1 MNPMIEGENLTRI
14 LQNNLRS
21 PVSGILSLAQLILLE
36 GGGNPDLR
44 EYAQNIYDRGQRML
58 TVMDNLVDL
67 DRIEHGAFQLRRE
80 PLVVNTLVEQILKDY
95 ERALKLKGV
104 TARLRIQGL
113 AAGSA
118 PLLTYWGKE
127 SLLWGIVENAFRNA
141 VEASSSGTTIEIK
154 VDLKGDALVV
164 ELDNTGEVPFEF
176 RDRFF
181 DPFLT
186 SKPEGVGIGTYV
198 MKSFAKALEGDAS
211 VTTGQGRTSVRVELP
226 QREGQL
232 DGAS

>member
-1 MNPMIEGENLTRI
+1 MIEGENLTRI
-14 LQNNLRS
+14 LQSNLRS

-36 GGGNPDLR
+36 DGGNHDLR
-44 EYAQNIYDRGQRML
+44 EYAQTIYDRGQRML

-67 DRIEHGAFQLRRE
+67 DRIERGNFELRRE
-80 PLVVNTLVEQILKDY
+80 PLVVNTLIEQVVKDY

-104 TARLRIQGL
+104 TAKLKLQGL
-113 AAGSA
+113 PAGLA

-127 SLLWGIVENAFRNA
+127 SLLWGIFENAFRNA
-141 VEASSSGTTIEIK
+141 LEASSSGTTIEVK
-154 VDLKGDALVV
+154 VDLAGDKLVLQ
-164 ELDNTGEVPFEF
+164 LDNNGEVPFEF

-186 SKPEGVGIGTYV
+186 SKPDGVGMGTYV
-198 MKSFAKALEGDAS
+198 MKTFAKALDGDAT
-211 VTTGQGRTSVRVELP
+211 VATGEGRTSVRIELP

-232 DGAS
+232 DV

>member
-1 MNPMIEGENLTRI
+1 MIEGENLTRI

-67 DRIEHGAFQLRRE
+67 DRIEHGTFALQRE
-80 PLVVNTLVEQILKDY
+80 PLVVNTLVEQIHKDY

-104 TARLRIQGL
+104 TARLRLQGL
-113 AAGSA
+113 PPGSA

-127 SLLWGIVENAFRNA
+127 SLLWGILENAFRNA
-141 VEASSSGTTIEIK
+141 LEASSSGTTIEFR
-154 VDLKGDALVV
+154 VDLRGNALLI
-164 ELDNTGEVPFEF
+164 ELENNGEVPFEF

-181 DPFLT
+181 EPFLT
-186 SKPEGVGIGTYV
+186 SKPDGVGMGTYV
-198 MKSFAKALEGDAS
+198 MKAFARALEGDAS
-211 VTTGQGRTSVRVELP
+211 VTTGQGRTVVRVELP

-232 DGAS
+232 DV

>member
-1 MNPMIEGENLTRI
+1 MIEGENLTRI

-36 GGGNPDLR
+36 GGANPDLR

-67 DRIEHGAFQLRRE
+67 DRMEHGTFVLQRE
-80 PLVVNTLVEQILKDY
+80 PLVVNTLVEQIHKDY

-113 AAGSA
+113 PPGSA

-127 SLLWGIVENAFRNA
+127 NLFWGILENAFRNA
-141 VEASSSGTTIEIK
+141 LEASSSGTTIEFR
-154 VDLKGDALVV
+154 VDLQGDMLLV
-164 ELDNTGEVPFEF
+164 ELENNGEVPFEF

-181 DPFLT
+181 EPFLT
-186 SKPEGVGIGTYV
+186 SKPDGVGMGTYM
-198 MKSFAKALEGDAS
+198 MKSFARALDGDAS
-211 VTTGQGRTSVRVELP
+211 VTTGQGRTAVRVELP

-232 DGAS
+232 DV